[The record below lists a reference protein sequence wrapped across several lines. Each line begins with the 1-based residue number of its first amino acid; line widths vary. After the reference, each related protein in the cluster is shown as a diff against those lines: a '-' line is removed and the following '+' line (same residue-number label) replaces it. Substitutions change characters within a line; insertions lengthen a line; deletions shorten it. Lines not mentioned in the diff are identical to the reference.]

1 MTFRGRPEPLNGNR
15 PMAPRTAFIA
25 AGVLFALAILAAACG
40 GEADAP
46 STEPTMDPRPTRNL
60 FAQDPDFRE
69 ELDAASFSTRGWA
82 TDFSKHSVPYDEIT
96 VGIQGRDR
104 IPPIDRPVFTDFLNA
119 DTWIDPQ
126 EPVIALEIG
135 GAARAYPLQV
145 LIWHEIVNDSLGGTP
160 VSVTFCP
167 LCNSAVAF
175 DRRLDGVV
183 YDFGTSG
190 NLRNSDLI
198 MWDRQTESWWQQF
211 TGEAI
216 VGELT
221 GRTLAMLPASII
233 SYESF
238 KSAYPDGDVLSRD
251 TGYTR
256 DYGSNPYGGYDK
268 IDRPPFLYDGKLDG
282 RLQPKER
289 VAAVT
294 VNGVDVAFPFSLL
307 EQERAV
313 NYSQGSSALVV
324 LFQPGTKSAVD
335 SGVIAFSRD
344 VGATGVFDPSV
355 DGEVLTFKAMGDDI
369 VDEQTGS
376 VWNIVGEAISGPLS
390 GTSLTPIVH
399 ANHFWFA
406 WAAFKPQTLI
416 YQGQP

>member
-1 MTFRGRPEPLNGNR
+1 MS
-15 PMAPRTAFIA
+15 
-25 AGVLFALAILAAACG
+25 VLFALALLAAACG
-40 GEADAP
+40 AAADAP
-46 STEPTMDPRPTRNL
+46 SPQLTTDSTPTRDL
-60 FAQDPDFRE
+60 ITQDPDFRE
-69 ELDAASFSTRGWA
+69 ELDAAGFSTRGWA
-82 TDFSKHSVPYDEIT
+82 TDFSRHSVPYDEII
-96 VGIQGRDR
+96 VGIQGRGR
-104 IPPIDRPVFTDFLNA
+104 IPPIDRPVFTDFLHA
-119 DTWIDPQ
+119 DSWLDPQ
-126 EPVIALEIG
+126 EPVISLEVG
-135 GAARAYPLQV
+135 GTARAYPLQV
-145 LIWHEIVNDSLGGTP
+145 LIWHEIVNDSLGETP

-175 DRRLDGVV
+175 ERRLDGVV

-211 TGEAI
+211 TGEGI

-221 GRTLAMLPASII
+221 GRTLTMLPASII

-238 KSAYPDGDVLSRD
+238 KEAYPDGDVLSRN
-251 TGYTR
+251 TGHTR

-268 IDRPPFLYDGKLDG
+268 IDRPPFLYDGDLDG

-289 VAAVT
+289 VVAVT
-294 VNGVDVAFPFSLL
+294 LNGVDVAFPFSLL
-307 EQERAV
+307 ERERAV

-324 LFQPGTKSAVD
+324 FFQPGTKSAVD

-355 DGEVLTFKAMGDDI
+355 DGEVLTFKAIGDDI

-376 VWNIVGEAISGPLS
+376 VWNIVGESIRGPLA
-390 GTSLTPIVH
+390 GTSLIPIVH

>member
-25 AGVLFALAILAAACG
+25 AGVLFGMALLAAACG
-40 GEADAP
+40 GVSAP
-46 STEPTMDPRPTRNL
+46 SPEQTVDPGPTRDL

-69 ELDAASFSTRGWA
+69 ELDAAGFSTRGWA

-104 IPPIDRPVFTDFLNA
+104 IPPIDRPVSTDFLNA

-221 GRTLAMLPASII
+221 GKTLTMLPASII
-233 SYESF
+233 SYQSF

-268 IDRPPFLYDGKLDG
+268 IDRPPFLYDGELDG

-289 VAAVT
+289 VVAVT
-294 VNGVDVAFPFSLL
+294 LNGVAVAFPFSSL
-307 EQERAV
+307 EQERVV

-324 LFQPGTKSAVD
+324 FFQHGTKSAID

-344 VGATGVFDPSV
+344 VGATGVFGPSV
-355 DGEVLTFKAMGDDI
+355 DGEVLTFKVMGDDI

-390 GTSLTPIVH
+390 STSLTPIVH

-406 WAAFKPQTLI
+406 WAAFKPQTLL

>member
-1 MTFRGRPEPLNGNR
+1 MI
-15 PMAPRTAFIA
+15 TAS
-25 AGVLFALAILAAACG
+25 VLFALALLAAACG
-40 GEADAP
+40 AAADAP
-46 STEPTMDPRPTRNL
+46 SPQPTTDSTPTRDL
-60 FAQDPDFRE
+60 IAQDPDFRE
-69 ELDAASFSTRGWA
+69 ELDAAGFSTRGWA
-82 TDFSKHSVPYDEIT
+82 TDFSRHSVPYDEII

-104 IPPIDRPVFTDFLNA
+104 IPPIDRPVFTDFLHA
-119 DTWIDPQ
+119 DSWLDPQ
-126 EPVIALEIG
+126 EPVISLEVG
-135 GAARAYPLQV
+135 GTARAYPLQV
-145 LIWHEIVNDSLGGTP
+145 LIWHEIVNDSLGETP

-175 DRRLDGVV
+175 ERRLDGVV

-221 GRTLAMLPASII
+221 GRTLTMLPASII

-238 KSAYPDGDVLSRD
+238 KEAYPDGDVLSRN
-251 TGYTR
+251 TGHTR

-268 IDRPPFLYDGKLDG
+268 IDRPPFLYDGDLDG

-289 VAAVT
+289 VVAVT
-294 VNGVDVAFPFSLL
+294 LNGVDVAFPFSLL

-313 NYSQGSSALVV
+313 NYSRGSSALVV
-324 LFQPGTKSAVD
+324 FFQPGTKSAVD
-335 SGVIAFSRD
+335 SGVIAFSKD

>member
-1 MTFRGRPEPLNGNR
+1 MSS
-15 PMAPRTAFIA
+15 RTAFIA
-25 AGVLFALAILAAACG
+25 AGILFSLTFLAAACG
-40 GEADAP
+40 GDASTP
-46 STEPTMDPRPTRNL
+46 SPQATMDPGPTRDL
-60 FAQDPDFRE
+60 HAPDPNFQE
-69 ELDAASFSTRGWA
+69 ELDSAGFSTRGWT
-82 TDFSKHSVPYDEIT
+82 TDFSRHSVPYDEIR

-104 IPPIDRPVFTDFLNA
+104 IPPVDRPVFTDFLNA
-119 DTWIDPQ
+119 DSWLNPE

-145 LIWHEIVNDSLGGTP
+145 LIWHEIVNDSLGGTQ

-216 VGELT
+216 VGQLT
-221 GRTLAMLPASII
+221 GRTLPMLPASII

-238 KSAYPDGDVLSRD
+238 KSAYPDGDVLSRN
-251 TGYTR
+251 TGHSR
-256 DYGSNPYGGYDK
+256 EYGSNPYGGYDE
-268 IDRPPFLYDGKLDG
+268 IDRPPFLYDGELDG

-289 VAAVT
+289 VVAVT
-294 VNGVDVAFPFSLL
+294 QNGVDVAFPFSLL
-307 EQERAV
+307 EQESVV

-324 LFQPGTKSAVD
+324 FFQPGTKSAVD

-344 VGATGVFDPSV
+344 VGATGVFDPTV

-376 VWNIVGEAISGPLS
+376 VWNIVGEAIRGPLA

-406 WAAFKPQTLI
+406 WAAFKPETVI
-416 YQGQP
+416 YQGQS

>member
-1 MTFRGRPEPLNGNR
+1 M
-15 PMAPRTAFIA
+15 
-25 AGVLFALAILAAACG
+25 
-40 GEADAP
+40 
-46 STEPTMDPRPTRNL
+46 
-60 FAQDPDFRE
+60 
-69 ELDAASFSTRGWA
+69 
-82 TDFSKHSVPYDEIT
+82 
-96 VGIQGRDR
+96 
-104 IPPIDRPVFTDFLNA
+104 
-119 DTWIDPQ
+119 
-126 EPVIALEIG
+126 
-135 GAARAYPLQV
+135 
-145 LIWHEIVNDSLGGTP
+145 
-160 VSVTFCP
+160 TFCP

-221 GRTLAMLPASII
+221 GRTLTMLPASII

-268 IDRPPFLYDGKLDG
+268 IDRPPFLYDGELDG

-289 VAAVT
+289 VVAVT
-294 VNGVDVAFPFSLL
+294 LNGVDVAFPFSSL
-307 EQERAV
+307 EQERVV

-324 LFQPGTKSAVD
+324 FFQHGTKSAID

-355 DGEVLTFKAMGDDI
+355 DGEVLTFKVMGDDI

-390 GTSLTPIVH
+390 GTKPDPDSPRQPLLVCLGGLQTPNPHLPGTALGLTAIMTAEPP
-399 ANHFWFA
+399 AKTPYA
-406 WAAFKPQTLI
+406 LA
-416 YQGQP
+416 GQ

>member
-1 MTFRGRPEPLNGNR
+1 M
-15 PMAPRTAFIA
+15 
-25 AGVLFALAILAAACG
+25 
-40 GEADAP
+40 
-46 STEPTMDPRPTRNL
+46 
-60 FAQDPDFRE
+60 
-69 ELDAASFSTRGWA
+69 
-82 TDFSKHSVPYDEIT
+82 
-96 VGIQGRDR
+96 
-104 IPPIDRPVFTDFLNA
+104 
-119 DTWIDPQ
+119 
-126 EPVIALEIG
+126 
-135 GAARAYPLQV
+135 
-145 LIWHEIVNDSLGGTP
+145 
-160 VSVTFCP
+160 SVTFCP

-221 GRTLAMLPASII
+221 GETLAMLPASII
-233 SYESF
+233 SYDSF
-238 KSAYPDGDVLSRD
+238 KSAYPDGDVLSRN
-251 TGYTR
+251 TGHTR

-268 IDRPPFLYDGKLDG
+268 IDRPPFLYDGELDG

-289 VAAVT
+289 VVAVT
-294 VNGVDVAFPFSLL
+294 LNGVDVAFPFSLL

-313 NYSQGSSALVV
+313 NYSQADGALVV

-335 SGVIAFSRD
+335 SEVIAFSKD

-369 VDEQTGS
+369 VDEGTGS
-376 VWNIVGEAISGPLS
+376 VWNIVGEAIKGPLA
-390 GTSLTPIVH
+390 GTSLAPIVH

>member
-1 MTFRGRPEPLNGNR
+1 MI
-15 PMAPRTAFIA
+15 TAS
-25 AGVLFALAILAAACG
+25 VLFALALLAAACG
-40 GEADAP
+40 TATDTP
-46 STEPTMDPRPTRNL
+46 SPEPTVDPTSTRDL
-60 FAQDPDFRE
+60 IAQDSNFRE
-69 ELDAASFSTRGWA
+69 ELDSAGFSTRGWA
-82 TDFSKHSVPYDEIT
+82 TDFSRHSVPYDEII
-96 VGIQGRDR
+96 VGVQGRDR
-104 IPPIDRPVFTDFLNA
+104 IPPIDSPVFTDFLNA

-135 GAARAYPLQV
+135 GAAKAYPLQV
-145 LIWHEIVNDSLGGTP
+145 LIWHEIVNDYLGGTP

-175 DRRLDGVV
+175 DRRLDGEV

-221 GRTLAMLPASII
+221 GETLAMLPASII

-238 KSAYPDGDVLSRD
+238 KEAYPDGDVLSRN
-251 TGYTR
+251 TGHTR

-268 IDRPPFLYDGKLDG
+268 IDRPPFLYDGDLDG

-289 VAAVT
+289 VVAVT
-294 VNGVDVAFPFSLL
+294 LGDSDVAFPFSVL
-307 EQERAV
+307 EQERTV

-355 DGEVLTFKAMGDDI
+355 DAEVLTFKVMGDDI
-369 VDEQTGS
+369 VDEGTGS

>member
-1 MTFRGRPEPLNGNR
+1 MDSGATRDLL
-15 PMAPRTAFIA
+15 AP
-25 AGVLFALAILAAACG
+25 
-40 GEADAP
+40 
-46 STEPTMDPRPTRNL
+46 DPN
-60 FAQDPDFRE
+60 FQE
-69 ELDAASFSTRGWA
+69 ELDSAGFSTRGWT
-82 TDFSKHSVPYDEIT
+82 TDFSLHSVPYDEIR

-119 DTWIDPQ
+119 DSWLNPE

-221 GRTLAMLPASII
+221 GGVLAMLPASII

-238 KSAYPDGDVLSRD
+238 KSAYPAGDVLSRE
-251 TGYTR
+251 TGHTR

-268 IDRPPFLYDGKLDG
+268 IDRPPFLYDGELDG
-282 RLQPKER
+282 RLEPKER
-289 VAAVT
+289 VVAIT
-294 VNGVDVAFPFSLL
+294 VEDSDIAFPFSIL
-307 EQERAV
+307 EQERVV
-313 NYSQGSSALVV
+313 NYSQGESSLVV
-324 LFQPGTKSAVD
+324 FFQPGTKSAVD

-355 DGEVLTFKAMGDDI
+355 DGEVLTFNAMGDNI

-376 VWNIVGEAISGPLS
+376 IWNIVGEAIRGPLA

-399 ANHFWFA
+399 ANHFWFS
-406 WAAFKPQTLI
+406 WAAFKPETVI